1 MDVKNVFI
9 RGVMNK
15 DLDDRLVPEGQYRDA
30 QNISVSTSDGDGV
43 GAAKNH
49 LGNTLR
55 VDIATLS
62 GRQVANARTIGS
74 VAYEAGNLIYWMVA
88 SDYFDGIYEY
98 NNDTGIAVRV
108 LQSNRTPLTISKLN
122 FNQQYPITGI
132 NYIVGPNGNN
142 FLYWTDDFNPPR
154 RINITRVKSGPLGIG
169 GYAIDDARIDDD
181 IDVILEPPMY
191 APSIRPFTDSSDV
204 LADNMSEKFL
214 YFAYRWMYDDNQ
226 YSSLSPF
233 SAVSFLPKEYEFDY
247 GVGNNKSMTNLFNA
261 CEISFET
268 GNRFVKAVQVVVRDT
283 RNINVGIVETFDKE
297 DLGWN
302 LTSNESRTTTFKN
315 NKVLSSL
322 PSDQVTR
329 LFDNVP
335 LLAKAQEVIGN
346 RLSYGNYVQFRDI
359 VDCNGSQIKV
369 DFELSLKN
377 NDELDIPSTSN
388 PLSTWKSGM
397 DYEVA
402 LLYSDKYGRLTTAL
416 TCEDNSIHVPLT
428 KSSDANVITL
438 KIRNNPPCWATHYRI
453 ALKQSRGKYY
463 NIFPILFYADGVY
476 RYLLINDS
484 DKDKFAVGDYITVK
498 STLFTGGPSVKK
510 YKILEF
516 EAKGSNFISV
526 GSVTEIPG
534 LYIKI
539 KVDDPSEFGSNT
551 QTIISNQKK
560 SSNYTQGLPVYS
572 RLRVSERAIHY
583 GLGDPNA
590 LQVLNTQIGPSSGS
604 SIQNYGF
611 DRDTRTTIEILEGNQ
626 YRYTIDPSKTQG
638 WVGPLPITSGDIDIM
653 FTLGNSTAIAFKIN
667 INASQ
672 VTVGDRWIVNS
683 RGDGHLEGNYYGGV
697 GLPAFEG
704 YSAGDYGG
712 GCIVTADVVTT
723 ADLPINTGAVV
734 RFTCIQDSLGSPYTT
749 PQQFISPANYINI
762 EEWFNESGAWSQFIA
777 YNTTSQNVGSQAVTF
792 RRGQNYA
799 MTNYNNESFN
809 FQYIF
814 QAQPF
819 IDDSPVHMI
828 IQGFGYDNADIN
840 AIEYK
845 LEIIQSNEAIVLETV
860 PKESDVEIYHEL
872 SQTYPIENNL
882 HKVRWDYDDFEYDD
896 QFGAPY
902 TRVRQFDKTRP
913 HYFNVGDSVY
923 VYSSNDLN
931 FPSNDYTVIGT
942 PDRYTV
948 VLDTPWVGA
957 GPETPG
963 FVVLS
968 GSNNFDQSGP
978 TTPAIIELNTPSSI
992 NSDFNS
998 WTWGNG
1004 VESQRI
1010 LDDFNQTT
1018 LEYSPRATT
1027 VIDNYKQI
1035 RNDASICYSGIYN
1048 ENTQYNRLNEFNL
1061 SISNFKYLDREFG
1074 SIQRMHARDTDL
1086 LVLQE
1091 SKVSSVLYGKNA
1103 LTDAVGGGQ
1112 IVSIPEVFGT
1122 QTTISGEFG
1131 ISRNPESFA
1140 QWSDSVFFAD
1150 ARRGVV
1156 LSLTG
1161 NQFIIISEAGMKD
1174 YFRDI
1179 MRDNP
1184 FTQKIG
1190 CYDPHN
1196 HTFVLSFNDQRTV
1209 PCDLELSRDLLVVP
1223 SNSAG
1228 YFLFGINS
1236 DINWTITIQ
1245 DTGDGVNW
1253 VSDFPTAGN
1262 GSQTIT
1268 GSVSQ
1273 NTSFSTR
1280 SVNFVVSYCN
1290 GQTEIFTL
1298 VQARGRKGKIV
1309 LAVFNTKK
1317 R

>member
-1 MDVKNVFI
+1 MDVKNVFM
-9 RGVMNK
+9 RGIMNK

-74 VAYEAGNLIYWMVA
+74 VAYEAGNLVYWMVA
-88 SDYFDGIYEY
+88 SDHFDGIYEY

-108 LQSNRTPLTISKLN
+108 LQSNRTPSTTSKLN

-191 APSIRPFTDSSDV
+191 APSIRPFTDSSDIS
-204 LADNMSEKFL
+204 ADNMSEKFL

-233 SAVSFLPKEYEFDY
+233 SAVSFMPKEYEFDY

-283 RNINVGIVETFDKE
+283 RNINVGIVETFNKE
-297 DLGWN
+297 ELGWN

-377 NDELDIPSTSN
+377 NDEIDIPSTSN

-516 EAKGSNFISV
+516 EAKGSNFISA

-539 KVDDPSEFGSNT
+539 KVDNPSEFGANT
-551 QTIISNQKK
+551 QTVFNLTATGSNDSDIITVG
-560 SSNYTQGLPVYS
+560 YPV
-572 RLRVSERAIHY
+572 LNRVGCVEDPIHY
-583 GLGDPNA
+583 GQGNPNAVTLSGGNSFILSKTDYRITVKIFENNTFSYTLDVSQNSGWVYGGSITGLPTPISIGLFTLFNIVINPDEALLGDMWVFNCR
-590 LQVLNTQIGPSSGS
+590 TS
-604 SIQNYGF
+604 YGF
-611 DRDTRTTIEILEGNQ
+611 NDATIQFPNPG
-626 YRYTIDPSKTQG
+626 R
-638 WVGPLPITSGDIDIM
+638 
-653 FTLGNSTAIAFKIN
+653 
-667 INASQ
+667 
-672 VTVGDRWIVNS
+672 
-683 RGDGHLEGNYYGGV
+683 NYYGGK
-697 GLPAFEG
+697 GLPSNAST
-704 YSAGDYGG
+704 YTTGDYGG
-712 GCIVTADVVTT
+712 GAIVTNGFSEFPDNS
-723 ADLPINTGAVV
+723 INVGAVI
-734 RFTCIQDSLGSPYTT
+734 RITCIQDSLGNPYTT
-749 PQQFISPANYINI
+749 PQQFISQSNYKNI
-762 EEWFNESGAWSQFIA
+762 EEWFNQSGAWSQFIA
-777 YNTTSQNVGSQAVTF
+777 YDSTGQNIGAQAVTF
-792 RRGQNYA
+792 RRGNINTYGNINQSNSVSTA
-799 MTNYNNESFN
+799 LN
-809 FQYIF
+809 
-814 QAQPF
+814 
-819 IDDSPVHMI
+819 SPLHMI
-828 IQGFGYDNADIN
+828 IQGFGYDGPNDIN
-840 AIEYK
+840 TVQYK
-845 LEIIQSNEAIVLETV
+845 LEIIQSDEAIVLETV

-872 SQTYPIENNL
+872 SQTYPIENGL
-882 HKVRWDYDDFEYDD
+882 HKVLWSYDDFQYYEQGTSSYTKLT
-896 QFGAPY
+896 QFG
-902 TRVRQFDKTRP
+902 KTRP
-913 HYFNVGDSVY
+913 HYFNIGNSIY
-923 VYSSNDLN
+923 VASSNNTN
-931 FPSNDYTVIGT
+931 FPSGTYTVLET

-948 VLDTPWVGA
+948 VLDVPWVGN

-963 FVVLS
+963 TIKLEAS
-968 GSNNFDQSGP
+968 SNSDQGGVYSN
-978 TTPAIIELNTPSSI
+978 AIIELNTPSSV

-1018 LEYSPRATT
+1018 LEYSLRATT

-1074 SIQRMHARDTDL
+1074 SIQKMHARDTDL

-1091 SKVSSVLYGKNA
+1091 NKVSSVLYGKNA

-1140 QWSDSVFFAD
+1140 QWSDSVFFTD

-1156 LSLTG
+1156 LSLAG
-1161 NQFIIISEAGMKD
+1161 NQFGITSEAGMKD

-1196 HTFVLSFNDQRTV
+1196 HTYVLSFNNQRTV
-1209 PCDLELSRDLLVVP
+1209 PCDLELSRDLLTVP

-1228 YFLFGINS
+1228 YFLFAIDS
-1236 DINWTITIQ
+1236 DVNWTVAVQ
-1245 DTGDGVNW
+1245 DTGDGTNW
-1253 VSDFPTAGN
+1253 VADYPTAGN

-1273 NTSFSTR
+1273 NLTSSTR

-1290 GQTEIFTL
+1290 GQTKVFTL
-1298 VQARGRKGKIV
+1298 IQARGRKGKVVVSI
-1309 LAVFNTKK
+1309 FNRKK
-1317 R
+1317 

>member
-1 MDVKNVFI
+1 
-9 RGVMNK
+9 
-15 DLDDRLVPEGQYRDA
+15 
-30 QNISVSTSDGDGV
+30 
-43 GAAKNH
+43 
-49 LGNTLR
+49 
-55 VDIATLS
+55 
-62 GRQVANARTIGS
+62 
-74 VAYEAGNLIYWMVA
+74 
-88 SDYFDGIYEY
+88 
-98 NNDTGIAVRV
+98 
-108 LQSNRTPLTISKLN
+108 
-122 FNQQYPITGI
+122 
-132 NYIVGPNGNN
+132 
-142 FLYWTDDFNPPR
+142 
-154 RINITRVKSGPLGIG
+154 
-169 GYAIDDARIDDD
+169 
-181 IDVILEPPMY
+181 
-191 APSIRPFTDSSDV
+191 
-204 LADNMSEKFL
+204 
-214 YFAYRWMYDDNQ
+214 
-226 YSSLSPF
+226 
-233 SAVSFLPKEYEFDY
+233 
-247 GVGNNKSMTNLFNA
+247 
-261 CEISFET
+261 
-268 GNRFVKAVQVVVRDT
+268 
-283 RNINVGIVETFDKE
+283 
-297 DLGWN
+297 
-302 LTSNESRTTTFKN
+302 
-315 NKVLSSL
+315 
-322 PSDQVTR
+322 
-329 LFDNVP
+329 
-335 LLAKAQEVIGN
+335 
-346 RLSYGNYVQFRDI
+346 
-359 VDCNGSQIKV
+359 
-369 DFELSLKN
+369 
-377 NDELDIPSTSN
+377 
-388 PLSTWKSGM
+388 
-397 DYEVA
+397 
-402 LLYSDKYGRLTTAL
+402 
-416 TCEDNSIHVPLT
+416 
-428 KSSDANVITL
+428 VITL

-463 NIFPILFYADGVY
+463 NIFPILFYADGIY

-516 EAKGSNFISV
+516 EAKGSNFISA

-539 KVDDPSEFGSNT
+539 KVDDPSEFGANT
-551 QTIISNQKK
+551 QTVFNLTATGSNNPQ
-560 SSNYTQGLPVYS
+560 SIFSYPVVG
-572 RLRVSERAIHY
+572 RVGHVEYPIHY
-583 GLGDPNA
+583 GQGNPNA
-590 LQVLNTQIGPSSGS
+590 VTLSGGNS
-604 SIQNYGF
+604 YGLT
-611 DRDTRTTIEILEGNQ
+611 RDLRLTIEIFGNNEF
-626 YRYTIDPSKTQG
+626 RYTIDIAQSSG
-638 WVGPLPITSGDIDIM
+638 WIYGGSITGLPTPIQVNLGAGAQTAFNVVISPTEALLGDKWVFNCRTTYGFND
-653 FTLGNSTAIAFKIN
+653 FTNPTLGA
-667 INASQ
+667 
-672 VTVGDRWIVNS
+672 
-683 RGDGHLEGNYYGGV
+683 DGGNYYGGT
-697 GLPAFEG
+697 GLPSTSST
-704 YSAGDYGG
+704 YSQGNYGG
-712 GCIVTADVVTT
+712 GAIVTNGWSEFPDNS
-723 ADLPINTGAVV
+723 INVGAVI
-734 RFTCIQDSLGSPYTT
+734 RITCIQDSLGSPYTT
-749 PQQFISPANYINI
+749 VQPFISQSNYKNI
-762 EEWFNESGAWSQFIA
+762 EEWFNQSGAWSQFTA
-777 YNTTSQNVGSQAVTF
+777 NNTSSTNLGAQAVTF
-792 RRGQNYA
+792 RRGNIVNGGSTVNQNNSIPTA
-799 MTNYNNESFN
+799 LNR
-809 FQYIF
+809 
-814 QAQPF
+814 PL
-819 IDDSPVHMI
+819 HMI
-828 IQGFGYDNADIN
+828 IQGYGYDGNNDIN
-840 AIEYK
+840 IVQYK
-845 LEIIQSNEAIVLETV
+845 LEIIQSEGAIVLETV

-882 HKVRWDYDDFEYDD
+882 HKVRWDYNDFEYDD
-896 QFGAPY
+896 QYGAPY

-948 VLDTPWVGA
+948 VLDTAWVGA
-957 GPETPG
+957 GPVTPG

-1004 VESQRI
+1004 VESQRV

-1018 LEYSPRATT
+1018 LEYSPRVTT

-1074 SIQRMHARDTDL
+1074 SIQKMHARDTDL

-1091 SKVSSVLYGKNA
+1091 NKVSSVLYGKNA

-1150 ARRGVV
+1150 ARRGVT

-1161 NQFIIISEAGMKD
+1161 NQFVITSEAGMKD

-1196 HTFVLSFNDQRTV
+1196 HTYVLSFNNQRTV

-1273 NTSFSTR
+1273 NTSSSTR

>member
-1 MDVKNVFI
+1 MDVKNVFM
-9 RGVMNK
+9 RGIMNK

-49 LGNTLR
+49 LGNTER

-62 GRQVANARTIGS
+62 GRQVVNARTIGS
-74 VAYEAGNLIYWMVA
+74 VAYEAGNLVYWMVA

-108 LQSNRTPLTISKLN
+108 LQSNRTPSTISKLN

-142 FLYWTDDFNPPR
+142 FLYWTDDLNPPR

-191 APSIRPFTDSSDV
+191 APSIRPFTDSSDIS
-204 LADNMSEKFL
+204 ADNMSEKFL
-214 YFAYRWMYDDNQ
+214 YFAYRWMYEDNQ

-233 SAVSFLPKEYEFDY
+233 SAVSFMPKEYEFDY

-268 GNRFVKAVQVVVRDT
+268 GNRFVKAIQVVVRDT
-283 RNINVGIVETFDKE
+283 RNINVGIVETFDKGE
-297 DLGWN
+297 LGWN

-402 LLYSDKYGRLTTAL
+402 LLYSDGYGRLTTAL

-463 NIFPILFYADGVY
+463 NLFPILYYVYGVY
-476 RYLLINDS
+476 RYILINDTDV
-484 DKDKFAVGDYITVK
+484 DKVRVGDYIKIKTEPFNANN
-498 STLFTGGPSVKK
+498 STSK
-510 YKILEF
+510 YKVLEI
-516 EAKGSNFISV
+516 EAKGTNFLAGVAGNEISGV
-526 GSVTEIPG
+526 YV
-534 LYIKI
+534 KI
-539 KVDDPSEFGSNT
+539 KVDSNS
-551 QTIISNQKK
+551 ILSNSSVFTFSGQKTGT
-560 SSNYTQGLPVYS
+560 NEAAELPVIN
-572 RLRVSERAIHY
+572 RVRSTERAIHY
-583 GLGDPNA
+583 GVGDPNA
-590 LQVLNTQIGPSSGS
+590 LQ
-604 SIQNYGF
+604 SIPQFNGDQ
-611 DRDTRTTIEILEGNQ
+611 DRRVYFEILPNNQ
-626 YRYTIDPSKTQG
+626 FRWSLDRNQG
-638 WVGPLPITSGDIDIM
+638 DNTWVGPVNIISGPISIG
-653 FTLGNSTAIAFKIN
+653 IN
-667 INASQ
+667 QTWFQITINANTA
-672 VTVGDRWIVNS
+672 TVGDKWVVNGRINVS
-683 RGDGHLEGNYYGGV
+683 GLNYYGGV
-697 GLPAFEG
+697 GIPSQA
-704 YSAGDYGG
+704 YSLGNYGG
-712 GCIVTADVVTT
+712 GCIPTIGWATETDRVIQ
-723 ADLPINTGAVV
+723 PGAVITI
-734 RFTCIQDSLGSPYTT
+734 TCLQDSLGSPYTT
-749 PQQFISPANYINI
+749 AQQWTSGSRYENI
-762 EEWFNESGAWSQFIA
+762 EEWFNESSAWSEFIA
-777 YNTTSQNVGSQAVTF
+777 YNSQGQNVGAQAVTF
-792 RRGQNYA
+792 RRGRVV
-799 MTNYNNESFN
+799 NEN
-809 FQYIF
+809 QLT
-814 QAQPF
+814 QQPF
-819 IDDSPVHMI
+819 TPPAVHMI
-828 IQGFGYDNADIN
+828 IQGFGYDGNESN
-840 AIEYK
+840 TVEYK
-845 LEIIQSNEAIVLETV
+845 LEITQLEDQLVLETV

-882 HKVRWDYDDFEYDD
+882 HKVRWDYNDFEYDD
-896 QFGAPY
+896 QYGAPY

-948 VLDTPWVGA
+948 VLDTAWVGA
-957 GPETPG
+957 GPTPG

-1004 VESQRI
+1004 VESQRV

-1018 LEYSPRATT
+1018 LEYSPRVTT

-1091 SKVSSVLYGKNA
+1091 NKISSVLYGKNA

-1112 IVSIPEVFGT
+1112 VVSIPEVFGT

-1150 ARRGVV
+1150 ARRGVT

-1161 NQFIIISEAGMKD
+1161 NQFGITSEAGMKD

-1196 HTFVLSFNDQRTV
+1196 HTYVLSFNNQRTV

-1236 DINWTITIQ
+1236 DINWTIALQ

-1253 VSDFPTAGN
+1253 VSDYPTAGN

-1273 NTSFSTR
+1273 NTSSSTR

>member
-1 MDVKNVFI
+1 MDVKNVFM
-9 RGVMNK
+9 RGIMNK

-49 LGNTLR
+49 LGNTER

-62 GRQVANARTIGS
+62 GRQVVNARTIGS
-74 VAYEAGNLIYWMVA
+74 VAYEAGNLVYWMVA

-108 LQSNRTPLTISKLN
+108 LQSNRTPSTISKLN

-142 FLYWTDDFNPPR
+142 FLYWTDDLNPPR

-191 APSIRPFTDSSDV
+191 APSIRPFTDSSDIS
-204 LADNMSEKFL
+204 ADNMSEKFL
-214 YFAYRWMYDDNQ
+214 YFAYRWMYEDNQ

-233 SAVSFLPKEYEFDY
+233 SAVSFMPKEYEFDY

-283 RNINVGIVETFDKE
+283 RNINVGIVETFDKGE
-297 DLGWN
+297 LGWN

-402 LLYSDKYGRLTTAL
+402 LLYSDGYGRLTTAL

-516 EAKGSNFISV
+516 EAKGSNFISA
-526 GSVTEIPG
+526 GSTAEIPG

-539 KVDDPSEFGSNT
+539 KVDDPSEFGANT
-551 QTIISNQKK
+551 QTVINNQKR
-560 SSNYTQGLPVYS
+560 SSNSNGSANVHLPVLN
-572 RLRVSERAIHY
+572 RIRIAEKAIHY
-583 GLGDPNA
+583 GIGNPNA
-590 LQVLNTQIGPSSGS
+590 LQVVPFNQTVLPNS
-604 SIQNYGF
+604 NYTL
-611 DRDTRTTIEILEGNQ
+611 DIDTRTTIEILENNQ
-626 YRYTIDPSKTQG
+626 YRYTIDPTKTSG
-638 WVGPLPITSGDIDIM
+638 WVGPLPITSGDIAVQ
-653 FTLGNSTAIAFKIN
+653 FTLSGNIVTAYFIN
-667 INASQ
+667 IDAQ
-672 VTVGDRWIVNS
+672 QATVGDRWVVNG
-683 RGDGHLEGNYYGGV
+683 RGDGHLTSNYYGGV
-697 GLPAFEG
+697 GLPVFG
-704 YSAGDYGG
+704 YNFGDYGG
-712 GCIVTADVVTT
+712 GCIVNGGVVSTV
-723 ADLPINTGAVV
+723 DLPINVGAVV
-734 RFTCIQDSLGSPYTT
+734 RLQCIQDSLGVPFTT
-749 PQQFISPANYINI
+749 VQQFVSPSNYLNI
-762 EEWFNESGAWSQFIA
+762 EEWFNESGAFQQFVA
-777 YNTTSQNVGSQAVTF
+777 HNSNNQNVGSQAVTF
-792 RRGQNYA
+792 RRGSSY
-799 MTNYNNESFN
+799 TESSSPPPL
-809 FQYIF
+809 QSIS
-814 QAQPF
+814 QAQVSTS
-819 IDDSPVHMI
+819 DLPVYMI
-828 IQGFGYDNADIN
+828 IQGFGIGNERNIV
-840 AIEYK
+840 EYK
-845 LEIIQSNEAIVLETV
+845 LEIIQSEEAIVLETV

-882 HKVRWDYDDFEYDD
+882 HKVRWDYNDFEYDD
-896 QFGAPY
+896 QYGAPY

-948 VLDTPWVGA
+948 VLDTPWVGD
-957 GPETPG
+957 GPPTPG
-963 FVVLS
+963 SVVLS
-968 GSNNFDQSGP
+968 GSNNWDQSGP

-1004 VESQRI
+1004 VESQRV

-1018 LEYSPRATT
+1018 LEYSPRVTT

-1091 SKVSSVLYGKNA
+1091 NKISSVLYGKNA

-1150 ARRGVV
+1150 ARRGVT

-1161 NQFIIISEAGMKD
+1161 NQFGITSEAGMKD

-1196 HTFVLSFNDQRTV
+1196 HTYVLSFNNQRTV

-1236 DINWTITIQ
+1236 DINWTIALQ

-1253 VSDFPTAGN
+1253 VSDYPTAGN

-1273 NTSFSTR
+1273 NTSSSTR